1 MVEYFDD
8 NIFQIL
14 TPDLLF
20 YEGENKDRG
29 TLVQVLNMKRI
40 GGEKI
45 LFDFFVLF
53 CFLAMVEW
61 GDENTCYLLNY
72 DILASF
78 VLSRSITSLLTE
90 FAHLLLYL

>member
-1 MVEYFDD
+1 MENHCGKLPVWYLENMSIGYKIRWTVEYFDD

-53 CFLAMVEW
+53 CFAFW
-61 GDENTCYLLNY
+61 PWLNGVMK
-72 DILASF
+72 IHVTF
-78 VLSRSITSLLTE
+78 
-90 FAHLLLYL
+90 